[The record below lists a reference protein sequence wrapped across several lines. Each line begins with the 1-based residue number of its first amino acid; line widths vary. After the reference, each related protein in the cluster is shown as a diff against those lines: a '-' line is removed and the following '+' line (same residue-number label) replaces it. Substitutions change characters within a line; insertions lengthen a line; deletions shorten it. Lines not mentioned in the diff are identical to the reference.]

1 VTAIATPAV
10 SGWTIDELA
19 GQSGVPVRTIREYQ
33 SIALLHPPRRVGR
46 VGYYDASHLRRLQ
59 LIDRL
64 QHRGY
69 SLAGIRDLLSAWRDG
84 AALTDVLGLEPDQL
98 VHVDEPGAPVTLAQL
113 SQLLPALAPQHLD
126 ELIATGVLEAC
137 GPDRYCIPSPSLLQ
151 LAIDAL
157 AAGIDPATVLGFLGT
172 FRAAA
177 DSVAEAVLDA
187 FARIPRRAD
196 DSAVDT
202 LVGRGRGLLAHGLG
216 RLTLHRLGHAVGV
229 TDDDTPAQITER
241 LRRRRRSTSSGKR
254 RS

>member
-1 VTAIATPAV
+1 MTTIATPAAA
-10 SGWTIDELA
+10 GWTIDELV

-46 VGYYDASHLRRLQ
+46 VGYYDNSHLRRLQ
-59 LIDRL
+59 LINRL

-98 VHVDEPGAPVTLAQL
+98 VHVDEPGAPVTFVQL
-113 SQLLPALAPQHLD
+113 SDLLPALVPEHFD
-126 ELIATGVLEAC
+126 ELIAIGVIEAC
-137 GPDRYCIPSPSLLQ
+137 GPDRYCVPSPSLLQ

-157 AAGIDPATVLGFLGT
+157 AAGIEPTNVLGLLGT

-177 DSVAEAVLDA
+177 DSVAGAVLDA

-196 DSAVDT
+196 ESAVET

-216 RLTLHRLGHAVGV
+216 RLTLHRIGQSVGV
-229 TDDDTPAQITER
+229 TDDTPAEVTER
-241 LRRRRRSTSSGKR
+241 LRRRRRSTRSGSR